1 MTDSARETAFER
13 LEHHC
18 ELAAWEA
25 RDEAYGR
32 MIDAAAAKDDVAYE
46 RARRDFW
53 RIGR

>member
-1 MTDSARETAFER
+1 MPANDRETAFER

-18 ELAAWEA
+18 EMAAWQA

-32 MIDAAAAKDDVAYE
+32 MIEATAAKDDLAYE

-53 RIGR
+53 RLGR